1 MKRFLFITFFIYAVF
16 NITAG
21 QDSSYIRNRWNIKV
35 GYARYSTGTKV
46 NDKWQKTGNFL
57 VEGNYGILN
66 FLETGIYM
74 GYSSFEFYSVDVNGT
89 SYSSENYFTPFYGIN
104 ANFHVL
110 PFIIKESDFRF
121 DLYLAAK
128 YGGKYFTTPA
138 NASPHGHISEYGLG
152 LGFSF
157 YLFNHIGLY
166 AEYGYGKYHFREVH
180 KDNTKFRY
188 GLTFKF

>member
-35 GYARYSTGTKV
+35 GYARYSSGTKV
-46 NDKWQKTGNFL
+46 NDKWQKTGNLFL
-57 VEGNYGILN
+57 EGNYGILN

-74 GYSSFEFYSVDVNGT
+74 GYSCFEFYSVDVNGT

-121 DLYLAAK
+121 DLYLAVK

-138 NASPHGHISEYGLG
+138 NASPHGHKSEYGLG

-166 AEYGYGKYHFREVH
+166 AEYGYGKYHFREVK